1 MITTIMM
8 AVLNFGEYA
17 VFWDLQSQPPAFAVL
32 VLIPTTIVIAAGYV
46 VLWYY
51 FNGWKWARVTVI
63 LTSFVI
69 LFNNSWALG
78 HVNPILK
85 VVDIAQMILAVF
97 LLVWLNL
104 STAKVYFK
112 RSDYRQPSR
121 SRTVM

>member
-1 MITTIMM
+1 MITTVLM
-8 AVLNFGEYA
+8 AVLNFLEYA
-17 VFWDLQSQPPAFAVL
+17 VFWDLQSQP
-32 VLIPTTIVIAAGYV
+32 TTVVIFIFVGTTFVIAIGYI

-51 FNGWKWARVTVI
+51 YNGWKWARVAVI
-63 LTSFVI
+63 LTCFVI
-69 LFNNSWALG
+69 LPNNYWAIG

-85 VVDIAQMILAVF
+85 VVDVAQMILAVF

-112 RSDYRQPSR
+112 RTDYRQPSR